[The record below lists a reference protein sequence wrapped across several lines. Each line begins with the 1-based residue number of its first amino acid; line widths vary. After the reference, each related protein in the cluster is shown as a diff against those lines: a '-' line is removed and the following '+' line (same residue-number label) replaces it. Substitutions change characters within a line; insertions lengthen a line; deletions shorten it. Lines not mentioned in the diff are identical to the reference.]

1 MKAIVVTE
9 SGGPDV
15 FNTVETPTPRP
26 DESQVLIDL
35 KATGLNWSEVMI
47 RKGDW
52 PLPLEEG
59 FVLGS
64 EGAGIVEEVGN
75 TVSSVRPGDRVAVFD
90 VNAYLEAGQ
99 GTYASHIMV
108 DENKVLKI
116 PAYLDFAQAASLP
129 MALLTAYDAMVCHS
143 PLPEAG
149 NVVVTAC
156 TGAVGIAA
164 MQLARMKGLRVI
176 GTTRD
181 EKKADLVRGMGCE
194 VVVGNDPQEICDKI
208 SRIFGEAGVDYVF
221 DPVQG
226 LLAESLLG
234 LMGMNGTYVIYGN
247 LFGDTF
253 SVSPHLLFNQ
263 TKIHGYV
270 VLGNLADAESMQA
283 VWSEIFPLIE
293 EKLIEIPVAK
303 TFPFPDAGAA
313 QEAMESHQHFGKIVM
328 TQ

>member
-1 MKAIVVTE
+1 MKAIVLTQ
-9 SGGPDV
+9 SGAPDV
-15 FNTVETPTPRP
+15 IHSAESPTPRP
-26 DESQVLIDL
+26 DGSQVLINL
-35 KATGLNWSEVMI
+35 KATGLNWSEVMV

-52 PLPLEEG
+52 PVPLDEG
-59 FVLGS
+59 FVLGT

-75 TVSSVRPGDRVAVFD
+75 TVSSVRPGDRVAVFE
-90 VNAYLEAGQ
+90 VNAYLEAKQ
-99 GTYASHIMV
+99 GTYASHILV

-116 PAYLDFAQAASLP
+116 PSHLDFAQAASLP

-164 MQLARMKGLRVI
+164 MQLARMKGLRVVGI
-176 GTTRD
+176 TRD
-181 EKKADLVRGMGCE
+181 EKKAALVRGMGCE
-194 VVVGNDPQEICDKI
+194 VVVGKDPQEICNKV
-208 SRIFGEAGVDYVF
+208 SSCFGEASVNYIF

-226 LLAESLLG
+226 ELAESLLG
-234 LMGMNGTYVIYGN
+234 IMGMDGTYVIYGN
-247 LFGDTF
+247 LAGDTF
-253 SVSPHLLFNQ
+253 SVPPNFLFNQ

-270 VLGNLADAESMQA
+270 VLRNLADAEAMQA
-283 VWSEIFPLIE
+283 VWSEVYPLIE

-303 TFPFPDAGAA
+303 TFSFPDAGAA

>member
-1 MKAIVVTE
+1 MKAIVLAQ

-15 FNTVETPTPRP
+15 FNTVETPTPQP
-26 DESQVLIDL
+26 GESQVLINL

-47 RKGDW
+47 RKRDW
-52 PLPLEEG
+52 PIPLEEG

-64 EGAGIVEEVGN
+64 EGAGIVEEVGS

-99 GTYASHIMV
+99 GTYASHILV

-116 PAYLDFAQAASLP
+116 PSHLDFAQAASLP
-129 MALLTAYDAMVCHS
+129 MALLTTYDAMVCHS

-181 EKKADLVRGMGCE
+181 EKKADLVRGMGCD
-194 VVVGNDPQEICDKI
+194 VVVGKSPQEICDKI
-208 SRIFGEAGVDYVF
+208 SKSFGEAGVDYVF

-226 LLAESLLG
+226 LLAESLMG
-234 LMGMNGTYVIYGN
+234 LMGNDGTYVVYGN
-247 LFGDTF
+247 LSGEMF
-253 SVSPHLLFNQ
+253 SLPSEFLFKQ

-270 VLGNLADAESMQA
+270 VLRNLAEADAMQA
-283 VWSEIFPLIE
+283 VWSEIYPLIE
-293 EKLIEIPVAK
+293 EKLIHIPVAK
-303 TFPFPDAGAA
+303 TFPFPAAGAA
-313 QEAMESHQHFGKIVM
+313 QEAMDSHQHFGKIVM